1 MKSGRLSDMLDLQ
14 AHGWEVVVGSV
25 DEALAR
31 MLETKARRIT
41 RISDGRYTVEL
52 PLDPPPD
59 RFVSDLAAAGATVIS
74 LNPLRETLED
84 IFVEQVA
91 KSGARP

>member
-14 AHGWEVVVGSV
+14 AHGWELVVAAASN
-25 DEALAR
+25 ALAR
-31 MLETKARRIT
+31 TLESRARRLT
-41 RISDGRYTVEL
+41 KISDGRYSVEL

-59 RFVSDLAAAGATVIS
+59 RIVSEAAAAGATVVS

-91 KSGARP
+91 KSGERA